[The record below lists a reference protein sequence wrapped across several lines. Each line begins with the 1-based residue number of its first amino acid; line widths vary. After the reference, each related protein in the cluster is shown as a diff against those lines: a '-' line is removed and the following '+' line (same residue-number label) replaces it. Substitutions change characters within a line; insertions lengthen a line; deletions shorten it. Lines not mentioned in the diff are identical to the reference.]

1 MSYLI
6 NRKINMK
13 SNEWNG
19 SRTTKNVFKRLL
31 ISIIFYFFGRGLVST
46 MRLDKKAK
54 KEAENWKEGFTIMM
68 KVAPKGSCMAV
79 GKRNGKIKYLGRRE
93 VTNGDIRIYFKN
105 TEAALLVLTGK
116 LGISKAAAQ
125 HRLYTNG
132 DLFVTMS
139 VVRVMSLTMAYLFPS
154 FILRRLFY
162 RIPKR
167 RRSSLRIYI
176 ATIFGI

>member
-6 NRKINMK
+6 NRRMNIKRK
-13 SNEWNG
+13 KFNG
-19 SRTTKNVFKRLL
+19 IRIRKNVFKKVL

-46 MRLDKKAK
+46 IRLDKKAK
-54 KEAENWKEGFTIMM
+54 KEAENWRKGFTIMM
-68 KVAPKGSCMAV
+68 KVAPKGPYMLV
-79 GKRNGKIKYLGRRE
+79 GKRDGEIKCLGRRE
-93 VTNGDIRIYFKN
+93 VKNADIRIYFKN
-105 TEAALLVLTGK
+105 TEAAFLVLTGQ

-139 VVRVMSLTMAYLFPS
+139 VVRVMSLTMSYLFPS
-154 FILRRLFY
+154 FILKKIFY

-167 RRSSLRIYI
+167 GRSSLRIYI